1 MPPDDPLLFPLTP
14 DGLIGMVR
22 AALEEDGAFHDVTTI
37 ATVVSDR
44 RAHAAIVAREGG
56 VIAGVPIAIAVF
68 RLLDDHVAIR
78 VDADDGVRVA
88 AGERI
93 LHITGDPRA
102 LLSGERVAL
111 NFLQRLSGIATA
123 TARYVHAVQG
133 TGAQIVD
140 TRKTT
145 PGLRRL
151 EKYAV
156 RAGGGRN
163 HRMDL
168 SGMVM
173 IKDNHLA
180 AVNGDIALAVRR
192 AREFAADGLDVEV
205 ECDTL
210 DQVTVAL
217 EAGADIILLDNMSL
231 DQLREAVA
239 MIRKQAL
246 IEASGGVNLSTVRA
260 VAEAG
265 VDWISVGA
273 LTHSVRS
280 LDMAMEFVAPP

>member
-1 MPPDDPLLFPLTP
+1 
-14 DGLIGMVR
+14 
-22 AALEEDGAFHDVTTI
+22 
-37 ATVVSDR
+37 
-44 RAHAAIVAREGG
+44 
-56 VIAGVPIAIAVF
+56 
-68 RLLDDHVAIR
+68 
-78 VDADDGVRVA
+78 
-88 AGERI
+88 
-93 LHITGDPRA
+93 
-102 LLSGERVAL
+102 
-111 NFLQRLSGIATA
+111 
-123 TARYVHAVQG
+123 
-133 TGAQIVD
+133 
-140 TRKTT
+140 
-145 PGLRRL
+145 
-151 EKYAV
+151 
-156 RAGGGRN
+156 
-163 HRMDL
+163 
-168 SGMVM
+168 MVM